1 MKKTISANIAGIL
14 FQIDDDAYNAIEQYL
29 HKIEAGYQYSAEGKE
44 IVSDIENRFSELFE
58 GRTNSRSRTITIE
71 DINWAIGILGKPEDL
86 GATQSSSQS
95 SNSSANYKTNHRLY
109 RDKDNRVIAGVCS
122 GLGYYFN
129 IDPVLIRVIFVVLLF
144 VGFGPLGY
152 IILWIVIPKART
164 VEQKLEM
171 RGEPLTPENFRKYS

>member
-1 MKKTISANIAGIL
+1 MKKTISANISGVL
-14 FQIDDDAYNAIEQYL
+14 FRIDEDAYNALEQYL
-29 HKIEAGYQYSAEGKE
+29 HKIEAGYQYSDEGKE
-44 IVSDIENRFSELFE
+44 IVSDIENRLSELFE
-58 GRTNSRSRTITIE
+58 GRTNSRSRTINIE
-71 DINWAIGILGKPEDL
+71 DVNWAIGILGKPEDL
-86 GATQSSSQS
+86 GQNQSTSHN
-95 SNSSANYKTNHRLY
+95 NSSTSNYKTVHRLY

-129 IDPVLIRVIFVVLLF
+129 IDPVLIRVVFVVLLF